1 MIVDGHVPD
10 SDVVEV
16 SRQDVLVRAA
26 VGVTEVENSRHVC
39 GDKPEVGQSHM
50 THIDQHP
57 VGTVNGSVGEASGCD
72 VSTPSHT
79 QQQC

>member
-16 SRQDVLVRAA
+16 SRQDVFVGAA
-26 VGVTEVENSRHVC
+26 VGVAEVENNRHSC
-39 GDKPEVGQSHM
+39 GDKPEVCQSDT
-50 THIDQHP
+50 THIHQHP

-79 QQQC
+79 QEQC